1 MKFSLSELAGSLGD
15 FGTIIPL
22 IIAVALVSDV
32 NTRYVLLFFGIWFIL
47 TGLYYR
53 LPIPLEPMKAI
64 AVIVI
69 AGGISSG
76 EIAASGLILGVI
88 FLVLGYGRFFEVID
102 RWVPQSVVRGI
113 QLGLALLLFKA
124 STDFVIKDP
133 FFFILG
139 IAIVIVFLI
148 LFRYRRVPD
157 LSSLCVIGVGLL
169 GGFYL
174 YGIPPLSFIPA
185 PQLVIPLPEDFVSAF
200 STLVIPQVVLTI
212 ANAILATSLLTKDL
226 FSADVPPKKLSTTI
240 GLMNLTSVPFG
251 GFPMCHG
258 AGGLAGQYRYG
269 ARTGG
274 ANVYAGLIFLF
285 LALFF
290 FLFSSFFLDDLGFC
304 RLLNDALL
312 DRLDHLFLFMRQADD
327 HHHGSRVGHELH
339 PFRGSN
345 VPDLERLVKMKR
357 TDIHLDIFRD
367 VLGKALYLQ
376 FSGHEIHKAAFR
388 FDSDR
393 LPLQLE
399 GHRHADGL
407 VHGDM
412 NQVGVNELVGSGAN
426 LQLFD
431 HRIEDFGVVHDLEN
445 RVLP

>member
-1 MKFSLSELAGSLGD
+1 MVSQNPATPMKFSLSELAGSLGD

-76 EIAASGLILGVI
+76 EIAASGLILGLI
-88 FLVLGYGRFFEVID
+88 FLVLGYGHVFEVID

-124 STDFVIKDP
+124 SAGFVVKDP

-139 IAIVIVFLI
+139 IAIVIVFLV

-157 LSSLCVIGVGLL
+157 LSSLCVIGVGLA
-169 GGFYL
+169 GGL
-174 YGIPPLSFIPA
+174 LLNGIPPVSVIPA
-185 PQLVIPLPEDFVSAF
+185 PQLVIPLPMDFSSAF
-200 STLVIPQVVLTI
+200 STLVLPQVVLTI

-226 FSADVPPKKLSTTI
+226 FSTNIPPKKLSTTI

-274 ANVYAGLIFLF
+274 ANVYTGLIFIF

-290 FLFSSFFLDDLGFC
+290 SSPQILSIIAIGVLG
-304 RLLNDALL
+304 ALL
-312 DRLDHLFLFMRQADD
+312 VFVGIEMARHSLKTESIVVTGIIGVLALVSSLTIAFIVGMICAYIIRWS
-327 HHHGSRVGHELH
+327 GRSRE
-339 PFRGSN
+339 
-345 VPDLERLVKMKR
+345 
-357 TDIHLDIFRD
+357 
-367 VLGKALYLQ
+367 
-376 FSGHEIHKAAFR
+376 
-388 FDSDR
+388 
-393 LPLQLE
+393 
-399 GHRHADGL
+399 
-407 VHGDM
+407 
-412 NQVGVNELVGSGAN
+412 
-426 LQLFD
+426 
-431 HRIEDFGVVHDLEN
+431 EN
-445 RVLP
+445 KQ

>member
-1 MKFSLSELAGSLGD
+1 MSATPMKFSLSELAGSLGD

-22 IIAVALVSDV
+22 IIAVGLVSDV
-32 NTRYVLLFFGIWFIL
+32 NIRYVLLFFGIWFIL

-76 EIAASGLILGVI
+76 EIAAAGLILGII
-88 FLVLGYGRFFEVID
+88 FLVLGYGRLFEVID
-102 RWVPQSVVRGI
+102 RWVPESVVRGI

-124 STDFVIKDP
+124 SADFVIKDP
-133 FFFILG
+133 FFFIAG
-139 IAIVIVFLI
+139 IVIIIVFLV

-169 GGFYL
+169 GGLYL
-174 YGIPPLSFIPA
+174 YGIPAMSFIPA
-185 PQLVIPLPEDFVSAF
+185 PQLVIPLPSDFSSALK
-200 STLVIPQVVLTI
+200 TLVLPQVVLTI

-226 FSADVPPKKLSTTI
+226 FSVDIPPKKLSTSI

-285 LALFF
+285 LALF
-290 FLFSSFFLDDLGFC
+290 LSAPQVLYIIAIGVLG
-304 RLLNDALL
+304 ALL
-312 DRLDHLFLFMRQADD
+312 VF
-327 HHHGSRVGHELH
+327 VGIEMARYSL
-339 PFRGSN
+339 
-345 VPDLERLVKMKR
+345 R
-357 TDIHLDIFRD
+357 TDSLAITGIIGIL
-367 VLGKALYLQ
+367 ALL
-376 FSGHEIHKAAFR
+376 SSMTIAFIV
-388 FDSDR
+388 
-393 LPLQLE
+393 
-399 GHRHADGL
+399 GL
-407 VHGDM
+407 VIAYLLAWIGKRREQ
-412 NQVGVNELVGSGAN
+412 NQRGTDPE
-426 LQLFD
+426 
-431 HRIEDFGVVHDLEN
+431 
-445 RVLP
+445 P